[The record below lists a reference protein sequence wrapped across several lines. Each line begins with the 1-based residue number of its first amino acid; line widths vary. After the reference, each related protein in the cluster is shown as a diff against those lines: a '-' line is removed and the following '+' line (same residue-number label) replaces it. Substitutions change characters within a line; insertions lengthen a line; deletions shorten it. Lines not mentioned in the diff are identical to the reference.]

1 MSTQYLSYGIVTGRT
16 RSDQEIALLRSV
28 ELARKGTPRWR
39 RTRRLFTR

>member
-16 RSDQEIALLRSV
+16 HSDQEIAHLRSV
-28 ELARKGTPRWR
+28 KLARTDSPRWR